1 MPIKLRR
8 APFMSKRGD
17 KEFISD
23 IKEAAERIEKYI
35 GKMKYEMFL
44 QDTKTQDAVIRN
56 IEIIG
61 EAAKNLPDEFR
72 NKHNDIEWK
81 NIAGMRDKII
91 HFYFGVKWD
100 VVWSVIHDKIPKLKM
115 QIEQI
120 LSGINSA
127 NK

>member
-1 MPIKLRR
+1 LPIKLSR
-8 APFMSKRGD
+8 APFMSKRGN

>member
-1 MPIKLRR
+1 
-8 APFMSKRGD
+8 MSKRGN

-23 IKEAAERIEKYI
+23 IKEAVERIEKYT
-35 GKMKYEMFL
+35 GEMNYEMFL

-61 EAAKNLPDEFR
+61 EATKNLSDDFKKKYE
-72 NKHNDIEWK
+72 DIEWK

-115 QIEQI
+115 QIKQI

>member
-1 MPIKLRR
+1 MLTKLNGV
-8 APFMSKRGD
+8 PFMSKRGN

-23 IKEAAERIEKYI
+23 IKEAVERIEKYT
-35 GKMKYEMFL
+35 GEMNYEMFL

-61 EAAKNLPDEFR
+61 EATKNLSDDFKKKYE
-72 NKHNDIEWK
+72 DIEWK

-100 VVWSVIHDKIPKLKM
+100 VVWSVIHDKIPKLKI